1 MPAKNKE
8 PSGQAPAKPKP
19 EDQIEEFKIKFED
32 FKSEIEK
39 RQEVLSQQFED
50 VHKSRANIEQL
61 MIDEQKKFDESLK
74 ATEDE
79 VKDMFQTKIDELQN
93 EINIS
98 FQSLEKQ
105 LNNGLNS
112 HVV

>member
-19 EDQIEEFKIKFED
+19 EDQIEEFKTKFED

-93 EINIS
+93 EINTS

-105 LNNGLNS
+105 LNNGLN
-112 HVV
+112 